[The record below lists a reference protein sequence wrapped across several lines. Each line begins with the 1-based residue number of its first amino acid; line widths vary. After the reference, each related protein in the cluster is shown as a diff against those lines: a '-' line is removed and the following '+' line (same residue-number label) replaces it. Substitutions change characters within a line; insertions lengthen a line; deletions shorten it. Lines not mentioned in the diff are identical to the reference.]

1 MSSLAIM
8 TGPVA
13 ELLDY
18 GFLQE
23 PATDNT
29 EVILVITQQANGKL
43 PTHVFLA
50 FRTNSVSEEFSKLY
64 FLNTMSTGSLNG
76 ALVIVFHGQYHS
88 STITALNVYAL
99 YQRPNVDGSYSES
112 VTVLAKDIVQNTGRD
127 IDLEPN
133 IQLQI
138 KVGRFE

>member
-1 MSSLAIM
+1 MSLLAM
-8 TGPVA
+8 LTGPVP

-29 EVILVITQQANGKL
+29 EVILVITQQVNEKL
-43 PTHVFLA
+43 PTHLFMA
-50 FRTNSVSEEFSKLY
+50 FRINSASEEFSKLY
-64 FLNTMSTGSLNG
+64 FLNTVSTGSYSV
-76 ALVIVFHGQYHS
+76 ALVIMFHSQHHL

-112 VTVLAKDIVQNTGRD
+112 VTVLAQDVGQNTGRD

-138 KVGRFE
+138 KVSQFG